1 MAVSVQFPAAKAHA
15 TLKQVQAF
23 QQAIEDHRYLSEYVA
38 NVQQSTALFRES
50 EPRERLASM
59 RAFLAEHVV
68 GHFAFEESDVF
79 PQLLAKEAAPSTR
92 RAVEELVAEHKA
104 MMGSVRRLR
113 RKMRGIRAPGS
124 ARRSGE
130 PGSVVPGF
138 SARPAGARDQGGQPP
153 AVGEAVPPPR
163 GSPDMS
169 RPGVP
174 AARVKRAA
182 GRGSC

>member
-38 NVQQSTALFRES
+38 NAQQSTALFGES

-79 PQLLAKEAAPSTR
+79 PQLIAKEPAPSTR
-92 RAVEELVAEHKA
+92 RAVEELVDEHKA

-113 RKMRGIRAPGS
+113 RKMRGIRAPG
-124 ARRSGE
+124 
-130 PGSVVPGF
+130 
-138 SARPAGARDQGGQPP
+138 GARDLESLEQSFRDFLHVLQ
-153 AVGEAVPPPR
+153 AHAIKEDNLLLSVKQAR
-163 GSPDMS
+163 
-169 RPGVP
+169 RR
-174 AARVKRAA
+174 AARLA
-182 GRGSC
+182 